1 MKLPIHF
8 LEASVLYLF
17 KIPQVCE
24 AGNEGPRNGSQ
35 GGCEVSV
42 DVEQQLDAHDAARE
56 GDSQL

>member
-35 GGCEVSV
+35 GCEVSV